1 MAVAESQRLT
11 RQIAML
17 AGMVPGVGM
26 NRMGTPHWVQLRLV
40 VGVTALPDLKTLGRI
55 GVKTLFGN
63 VTGDCVVN
71 CIVAQSENA
80 LGQTVFDDPAA
91 GSVEAA
97 TRHAIPSPRN
107 S

>member
-1 MAVAESQRLT
+1 
-11 RQIAML
+11 
-17 AGMVPGVGM
+17 
-26 NRMGTPHWVQLRLV
+26 
-40 VGVTALPDLKTLGRI
+40 
-55 GVKTLFGN
+55 
-63 VTGDCVVN
+63 VN

-97 TRHAIPSPRN
+97 TRHAIPSPQD